1 MCDGKDDSLSIQAPS
16 LVIQN
21 FDYDKL
27 VPVVNIMR
35 HRNGRWLNTHLSS
48 VHERIEVNVRASRII
63 EAKRYTP
70 RKTHVM
76 TVKTKIK
83 KITELQNF

>member
-1 MCDGKDDSLSIQAPS
+1 MCDGKDDSLSIQAAS

-27 VPVVNIMR
+27 APAVNIMR
-35 HRNGRWLNTHLSS
+35 HRNERWLNTYTSS
-48 VHERIEVNVRASRII
+48 AHERIEANVCVSRII
-63 EAKRYTP
+63 EAKSYTP

-76 TVKTKIK
+76 NVKAKIK
-83 KITELQNF
+83 KITDLQNF